1 MKLQAA
7 SRKPQALV
15 AKLEAWSLGLEASG
29 LKLEA
34 SLAGRLVMRL
44 VRDET
49 AVTTLEYVVA
59 AVALALAAVAAS
71 RIIAGV
77 LKNYLHRIYLVV
89 TLPIP

>member
-1 MKLQAA
+1 MKRSIRGAYTTEAHPRGPDEGQ
-7 SRKPQALV
+7 REAL
-15 AKLEAWSLGLEASG
+15 
-29 LKLEA
+29 
-34 SLAGRLVMRL
+34 GRLVMRL
-44 VRDET
+44 VRDEA

>member
-1 MKLQAA
+1 MKAH
-7 SRKPQALV
+7 SGSSDKRPREAL
-15 AKLEAWSLGLEASG
+15 SG
-29 LKLEA
+29 LATKLFC
-34 SLAGRLVMRL
+34 
-44 VRDET
+44 DET